1 MLCSEL
7 HETAL
12 GGRAPPGPAGEA
24 IALPQAPS
32 RYKGEGGKGTGEER
46 GNEEW
51 EGEGRDGKRRDGS
64 TWIFVQGAQSY

>member
-1 MLCSEL
+1 MLCGEL
-7 HETAL
+7 HKTAS

-24 IALPQAPS
+24 TALPQPLAVT
-32 RYKGEGGKGTGEER
+32 RERGKREGEER